1 MTDADAP
8 LSLEALLLLR
18 EGWDFEA
25 NTDGGVVVL
34 GANERADGSVD
45 TANSQQRRRNSEQ
58 SGPSSEQSSGVSS
71 EQSGVSQPLR
81 GWNDQGRQLPNDPRQ
96 AYRTCMKTGDA

>member
-71 EQSGVSQPLR
+71 ESKVGSVSHFAAGTIRAANCPTTLVR
-81 GWNDQGRQLPNDPRQ
+81 
-96 AYRTCMKTGDA
+96 RTALV